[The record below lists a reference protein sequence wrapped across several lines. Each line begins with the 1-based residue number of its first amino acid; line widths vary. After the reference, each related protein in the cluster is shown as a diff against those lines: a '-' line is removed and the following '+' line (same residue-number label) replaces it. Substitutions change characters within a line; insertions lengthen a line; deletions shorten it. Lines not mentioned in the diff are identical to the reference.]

1 MILYR
6 QTAPDYPFLWEST
19 EQPAMR
25 WHAQSEGPAYY
36 FATTAD
42 GAWAEFLRHE
52 EITDPN
58 DLEGIRHRAVWIL
71 EVDDVPR
78 TDIDL
83 PDAVLTGGADTW
95 PQCQREAARLRRD
108 RGVATLR
115 VPSAALRSPGAAV
128 YHVDGG
134 VQTED
139 VESEVVVMFGP
150 QPLLHAQLAALG
162 RPHPTLFERVRPL
175 AERPPVE

>member
-6 QTAPDYPFLWEST
+6 QTAPNYPFLWESA

-25 WHAQSEGPAYY
+25 WHAQSEGPAHY

-52 EITDPN
+52 EITDPR
-58 DLEGIRHRAVWIL
+58 DLEGIHERAMWVL
-71 EVDDVPR
+71 EVVEVAR

-83 PDAVLTGGADTW
+83 PDSVLTGGTDTW
-95 PQCQREAARLRRD
+95 TRCQREASRLREE
-108 RGVATLR
+108 RGVGTLR
-115 VPSAALRSPGAAV
+115 VPSAALRSPGATV
-128 YHVDGG
+128 YRVDAG